1 METDGV
7 VNFGLLYEHDAHQK
21 YSREVMD
28 VVTRSHAVFR
38 YTETALTIFTTC
50 GIMLQQNP
58 LSCTLFGI
66 VASENTMYSDFDAEG
81 KPVNRLLALFG
92 GNSVLYQDMWNVA
105 VTQGGVWSKRMRLG
119 KRHLRPLEGQCLT
132 DRSSFVV
139 GESDG
144 EEEGEERG
152 TWFLVSFTKFSDP
165 SDGNTAIFCEMKNI
179 HKVVLQERR
188 LLDARRKEHELLQ
201 SMIPSHI
208 IQHLLEQK
216 REVRE
221 ERERLQES
229 GGGLDRRPSFVRKVS
244 FSSDDSDRFLDISEI
259 RMRSDQRVRAVA
271 ELQPDVTV
279 FFADIA
285 GFTKIASK
293 ATPGT

>member
-7 VNFGLLYEHDAHQK
+7 VNFGLLYEHDAQQK

-105 VTQGGVWSKRMRLG
+105 VTQGGVWSKRTR
-119 KRHLRPLEGQCLT
+119 
-132 DRSSFVV
+132 
-139 GESDG
+139 
-144 EEEGEERG
+144 
-152 TWFLVSFTKFSDP
+152 
-165 SDGNTAIFCEMKNI
+165 I
-179 HKVVLQERR
+179 
-188 LLDARRKEHELLQ
+188 
-201 SMIPSHI
+201 
-208 IQHLLEQK
+208 
-216 REVRE
+216 
-221 ERERLQES
+221 
-229 GGGLDRRPSFVRKVS
+229 
-244 FSSDDSDRFLDISEI
+244 
-259 RMRSDQRVRAVA
+259 
-271 ELQPDVTV
+271 
-279 FFADIA
+279 
-285 GFTKIASK
+285 
-293 ATPGT
+293 